1 MAVYIPLGH
10 GSEDVTRPRDVVPE
24 GCSVTVIET
33 PGGLHYWTSSNTEEI
48 FEYTQITNFLR
59 DHADRKGIFSN
70 PKENAKEIIDIFGSV
85 AIFGPGEKYPN
96 IEYDLLLSWDVDSA
110 YSDIRYSGLIPFDT
124 FLSREF
130 TTKNIISKLP
140 NSDFS
145 LYNSFIYEDNNKWLN
160 NNLEIYKY
168 SIYPSPADFTRYF
181 SSIDGRKQLYIDKG
195 MPEKAEQ
202 IDENTIKIWDADAKA
217 EFNGTR
223 NKGEGYTRVSL
234 KTLMEKFPGNYI
246 HLVCRASWEGR
257 RGDRR
262 RNVGSPWAKQ
272 LHTQEEVFTKRI
284 PLMTANQKRQ
294 AIEHIEQSRR
304 NKVKSRFNLY
314 STKNTSNIMLAGL
327 KRSLV
332 QNQIKN
338 ASHPI
343 KLKPASERPNETR
356 KNKVEYTGRK
366 WAIGGRT
373 TRKKLH
379 KSKSHRA
386 IKS

>member
-96 IEYDLLLSWDVDSA
+96 IEYDLLLAWDTILEFT
-110 YSDIRYSGLIPFDT
+110 DIRYSGLIPFDT
-124 FLSREF
+124 FLSPEF
-130 TTKNIISKLP
+130 TTKNIILKLP
-140 NSDFS
+140 VAEPTQLN
-145 LYNSFIYEDNNKWLN
+145 YAYYQDNDKWLN

-168 SIYPSPADFTRYF
+168 SIYPSPADFTKYF

-195 MPEKAEQ
+195 MPENAEK
-202 IDENTIKIWDADAKA
+202 IDENTIKEWDKDAKDV
-217 EFNGTR
+217 FNGAR
-223 NKGEGYTRVSL
+223 GKGEGYIHVSL

-246 HLVCRASWEGR
+246 HLVCRASWEGLGR
-257 RGDRR
+257 AARR
-262 RNVGSPWAKQ
+262 RMNVGSPWAKQ

-327 KRSLV
+327 KRSLA
-332 QNQIKN
+332 QNEL
-338 ASHPI
+338 
-343 KLKPASERPNETR
+343 KLKVPRR
-356 KNKVEYTGRK
+356 
-366 WAIGGRT
+366 GGRT
-373 TRKKLH
+373 RRKLH
-379 KSKSHRA
+379 KSKSYRNNR
-386 IKS
+386 